1 MAEPTYQQTKRDEA
15 AARGDWQEFE
25 LRDND
30 CIMHEQQWAALNP
43 PRPPQMDPRAVE
55 WLRRRSAFRER
66 HGQAADAAIQMAHNY
81 AVAPRD
87 PNATAQS
94 IGAGKSGM
102 GLQVNTPAY
111 FDAIHSLLSLYA
123 RDYGLNYDPEELGL
137 TPNEAAKASGLSAN
151 QYNAGLRAV
160 SAQGRLGK
168 K

>member
-1 MAEPTYQQTKRDEA
+1 
-15 AARGDWQEFE
+15 
-25 LRDND
+25 
-30 CIMHEQQWAALNP
+30 
-43 PRPPQMDPRAVE
+43 
-55 WLRRRSAFRER
+55 
-66 HGQAADAAIQMAHNY
+66 MAHNY